1 MLSKKCSYVLT
12 DTHSAKATMIL
23 HPGGELE
30 VEVAERQQ
38 HFIVDFD
45 HVQFC
50 RGEQGMVVIC
60 EDVAGAPVCL
70 SLSAHDAFEL
80 YHLME
85 DSRDELEEL
94 MCDLA

>member
-1 MLSKKCSYVLT
+1 MLIRRCIYTLA
-12 DTHSAKATMIL
+12 DTHPAQAHMTL
-23 HPGGELE
+23 HPTGELE

-45 HVQFC
+45 HVLFR
-50 RGEQGMVVIC
+50 RGEQGMVLIC

-70 SLSAHDAFEL
+70 SLSAYDAFEL

-85 DSRDELEEL
+85 DSREELEEL

>member
-1 MLSKKCSYVLT
+1 MLIRRCSYTLMDAHPV
-12 DTHSAKATMIL
+12 KAHMVL
-23 HPGGELE
+23 HPTGSLE

-38 HFIVDFD
+38 HFTVDFD
-45 HVQFC
+45 RVQFR
-50 RGEQGMVVIC
+50 RGERGMVLIC

-70 SLSAHDAFEL
+70 SLNSRDAFEL

-85 DSRDELEEL
+85 NSREELEEL